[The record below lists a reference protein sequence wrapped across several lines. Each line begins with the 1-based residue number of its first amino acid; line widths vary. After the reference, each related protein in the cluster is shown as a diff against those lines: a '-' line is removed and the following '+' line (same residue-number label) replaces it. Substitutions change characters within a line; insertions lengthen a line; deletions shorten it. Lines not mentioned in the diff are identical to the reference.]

1 MPKARLTELT
11 VSRAKPPREGRL
23 ELWDTTLPAFG
34 LRLSS
39 SGGRSWIVAIRK
51 PGARHPVRVK
61 LGEPPLVSLSEA
73 REKARA
79 MLQDPAGILEARRRA
94 KSYTVGLV
102 IAEYIDR
109 YQRPRNRGWHEVQHV
124 LERELAAWNK
134 HPITDIRRIDILR
147 VLDRI
152 ADRASPAR
160 ANRVLA
166 YLRRMFNWC
175 VERSILEASPVAA
188 IKPPGRETSRDRVLD
203 DSELAA
209 VWHAAESMGWPWA
222 PFIKLLT
229 TTAQRRDEVARMAW
243 PDLDLERRL
252 WTLPR
257 GLTKADRVHEVPLS
271 GLALEIIEGVPRL
284 GSGLV
289 FPANRHGS
297 ANPVSG
303 FAKMKR
309 RLDKLSSVSD
319 WRLHDARRT
328 AASGMA
334 RLGHPPHVVAAI
346 LNHSPGST
354 QGITAIYNRHRY
366 ADEKRLALDAWGREL
381 ERIIGHKQSQV
392 LALRA

>member
-1 MPKARLTELT
+1 VM
-11 VSRAKPPREGRL
+11 
-23 ELWDTTLPAFG
+23 
-34 LRLSS
+34 
-39 SGGRSWIVAIRK
+39 
-51 PGARHPVRVK
+51 
-61 LGEPPLVSLSEA
+61 SLSEA
-73 REKARA
+73 RDQARA
-79 MLQDPAGILEARRRA
+79 MIRDPVGFFEARQLA
-94 KSYTVGLV
+94 QSYTVGV
-102 IAEYIDR
+102 VVKEYVDR
-109 YQRPRNRGWHEVQHV
+109 YQRPRNRGWHEVRQV
-124 LERELAAWNK
+124 LERELSPWNER
-134 HPITDIRRIDILR
+134 PIADIRRSDILR
-147 VLDRI
+147 LLDRV

-175 VERSILEASPVAA
+175 LERGILEASAVAA

-203 DSELAA
+203 ADELAA
-209 VWHAAESMGWPWA
+209 IWHAADVMSWPWA
-222 PFIKLLT
+222 PFVKLLI

-257 GLTKADRVHEVPLS
+257 ELTKADRVHEVPLS
-271 GLALEIIEGVPRL
+271 RLALELIEGMPRL
-284 GSGLV
+284 GHRLV

-303 FAKMKR
+303 FSKMKR
-309 RLDKLSSVSD
+309 RLDQLSGVSE

-354 QGITAIYNRHRY
+354 QGITAVYNRHRY
-366 ADEKRLALDAWGREL
+366 GDEKRLALDAWGREL
-381 ERIIGHKQSQV
+381 ERIIGREQSQV
-392 LALRA
+392 LALRP